1 MASANPMM
9 RRFGMLRNGGLRVSS
24 RCAPNSPTIPLITAM
39 IKKEP
44 SHVLDPDKSNG
55 RLHFATSNPRSA
67 TSSTNCTFPSRTGL
81 RNDEGSSLMA
91 DAISP
96 TSVITAI
103 ATAVTAGVL
112 VYNAWRK
119 YYDERPNV
127 QIKLSVETV
136 NDDEDSHRV
145 CVRIANGGKN
155 GVFVD
160 GYKVVANRTREL
172 YSSDDGDVTGML
184 APGSIVKHR
193 VDYDWLA
200 SELGNKDIRIRRT
213 W

>member
-1 MASANPMM
+1 
-9 RRFGMLRNGGLRVSS
+9 
-24 RCAPNSPTIPLITAM
+24 
-39 IKKEP
+39 
-44 SHVLDPDKSNG
+44 
-55 RLHFATSNPRSA
+55 
-67 TSSTNCTFPSRTGL
+67 
-81 RNDEGSSLMA
+81 MA
-91 DAISP
+91 DATP
-96 TSVITAI
+96 LTSVITAI

-119 YYDERPNV
+119 YYNERPNV

-160 GYKVVANRTREL
+160 GYKVIANRKREL

-200 SELGNKDIRIRRT
+200 SELGEQGYTDSTDLVAVATLLTKERFRSHSIRIRPLH
-213 W
+213 